1 MRPRLVTSLAS
12 VESASITGMKQSSSS
27 KVIVS
32 AAERLGY
39 LPPPNALS
47 IFLLSGEATNESIPA
62 HIIAV
67 AIGDVMSHAS
77 RAKNAKKI
85 IKGTLPLKKFAYP
98 LAEATKFTPLDAI
111 IKTYGLLYINRQR
124 RCVAPCR
131 QKNLHTMDSSRKAP
145 YIRGGTK
152 KIKRI

>member
-12 VESASITGMKQSSSS
+12 VERASSTGTKQSSSS
-27 KVIVS
+27 AVIVT
-32 AAERLGY
+32 AAEMLGY
-39 LPPPNALS
+39 LPPRSALS
-47 IFLLSGEATNESIPA
+47 IFLLSGVATNESIPA

-67 AIGDVMSHAS
+67 AIGEVMSHAS
-77 RAKNAKKI
+77 SAKNAKKI

-98 LAEATKFTPLDAI
+98 LPEAIKLTPLDAI
-111 IKTYGLLYINRQR
+111 IKTYGILYINRQR

-131 QKNLHTMDSSRKAP
+131 QKNLRTMDSLVKAP
-145 YIRGGTK
+145 LTRGGPK